1 MENPDQIREKNRW
14 NPDKEE
20 EESDNSETALTRTT
34 IFFMITVA
42 AIIDIVQMVL
52 LYFAIGA
59 VLNTFIGMFAGFIF
73 WIWFKM
79 HDVSFVT
86 PKQMMA
92 MGGGF
97 FAELIPGLDALP
109 AWTGAVVYVIMTHKA
124 LEAAEKLPGGKV
136 ARVALQTSMAT
147 TNTSKA
153 MTIKNT
159 PVGESV
165 SFSSGKKYMGTKKP
179 LSPTEEEKESQMT
192 PETKKTNLMSQQYTQ
207 WQKEMR
213 NLNKIRR
220 TNSVEPDEKYYN
232 SQLGTSNTKDSQ
244 SDKDLPA

>member
-1 MENPDQIREKNRW
+1 MENPDRIREKNRW

-20 EESDNSETALTRTT
+20 EKLEDSETVLSRTT
-34 IFFMITVA
+34 IILMVIVA
-42 AIIDIVQMVL
+42 LFVDVIQAIL

-59 VLNTFIGMFAGFIF
+59 VLNTFIGMFAGFTF
-73 WIWFKM
+73 WLWFKI

-86 PKQMMA
+86 PKQITA
-92 MGGGF
+92 MGGSF
-97 FAELIPGLDALP
+97 LVELFPALNALP
-109 AWTGAVVYVIMTHKA
+109 SWAFAVIYVISTHKA
-124 LEAAEKLPGGKV
+124 LEAAEKLPGGKM

-147 TNTSKA
+147 TNASKA

-179 LSPTEEEKESQMT
+179 LSPTEEAKESQMT
-192 PETKKTNLMSQQYTQ
+192 PETKKTNLMSRQYTQ
-207 WQKEMR
+207 WQKEMKD
-213 NLNKIRR
+213 LNKIRR

-244 SDKDLPA
+244 SDEDLSV